1 MPIRR
6 QSASQYSTVEF
17 TMSNENLNERGRDDD
32 KGGKDKDDKLVTIYV
47 ETKPHRWPKNEPIS
61 FAQVV
66 QLEVPGYTPQSN
78 ITYSVKWSRGN
89 GDKPEGILVPG
100 ASVKVKDG
108 IRFTVSETG
117 QS

>member
-1 MPIRR
+1 
-6 QSASQYSTVEF
+6 
-17 TMSNENLNERGRDDD
+17 MSNENLNERGRDDD

>member
-1 MPIRR
+1 MG
-6 QSASQYSTVEF
+6 
-17 TMSNENLNERGRDDD
+17 NENLNQNGRDDTSGQ
-32 KGGKDKDDKLVTIYV
+32 KQDDKFVTIYV
-47 ETKPHRWPKNEPIS
+47 EAKPHQWPKREPIS

-66 QLEVPGYTPQSN
+66 QLEVPGYTPQST
-78 ITYSVKWSRGN
+78 ITYSVKWTRGN

>member
-1 MPIRR
+1 M
-6 QSASQYSTVEF
+6 AKEEKT
-17 TMSNENLNERGRDDD
+17 
-32 KGGKDKDDKLVTIYV
+32 VTIIV
-47 ETKPHRWPKNEPIS
+47 EGTEHQWPKNEDITY
-61 FAQVV
+61 AQVV
-66 QLEVPGYTPQSN
+66 TLEVQDYPAHPD
-78 ITYSVKWSRGN
+78 ITYSVKWTRGN

>member
-1 MPIRR
+1 MG
-6 QSASQYSTVEF
+6 T
-17 TMSNENLNERGRDDD
+17 ENLNQHGRDDD
-32 KGGKDKDDKLVTIYV
+32 NGGQGKDDKFVTIYV
-47 ETKPHRWPKNEPIS
+47 ETKPHQWLKNELIS
-61 FAQVV
+61 FVQVV

-78 ITYSVKWSRGN
+78 ITYSVKWTRGN